1 MFDRER
7 KVEVTPRP
15 GRWRGDDRFGEIR
28 VRKGVITLELE
39 THYLEIATLAFNVL
53 RRRGRQWRHGSQD

>member
-15 GRWRGDDRFGEIR
+15 RRGRCVDRPGQLG
-28 VRKGVITLELE
+28 VRKGVISLEVE
-39 THYLEIATLAFNVL
+39 AHYLEIATLAFNVL